1 MSNSLQFDSQT
12 QEITY
17 QKVADYLN
25 SSRLFKDSMR
35 AIADRPKFD
44 LLYESTMVEVEV
56 LPWEVH
62 PWDDSDMAIVRAC
75 SCVTIGTEM
84 DTQLMHYLLSENR
97 HMQFGAF
104 QLDDSNNIVFSESVV
119 GGESLDLVELQTCIL
134 CVAAIA
140 DTYDDII
147 AARFGG
153 LRAIDRLSVPI

>member
-1 MSNSLQFDSQT
+1 MSNSIQFVSQT

-17 QKVADYLN
+17 QKVADYLQ

-35 AIADRPKFD
+35 AIVERPKFN

-62 PWDDSDMAIVRAC
+62 PWENSEMAIVRAN
-75 SCVTIGTEM
+75 SCVTIGSEVNTH
-84 DTQLMHYLLSENR
+84 LMHYLLSENR
-97 HMQFGAF
+97 RMQFGAF
-104 QLDDSNNIVFSESVV
+104 QLDDSNNVVFAESIV
-119 GGESLDLVELQTCIL
+119 GGENLHLVELQTCIL
-134 CVAAIA
+134 CVATIA

-147 AARFGG
+147 SARFGG